1 MPNPA
6 NSLLSSLLPTLI
18 IGPVTTDIINPTS
31 ILEKRPTIRIYRG
44 FFLTGT
50 LPKSYK
56 YKKVYLG

>member
-31 ILEKRPTIRIYRG
+31 ILEKRPTIRIYR
-44 FFLTGT
+44 FFFNWY
-50 LPKSYK
+50 PP
-56 YKKVYLG
+56 